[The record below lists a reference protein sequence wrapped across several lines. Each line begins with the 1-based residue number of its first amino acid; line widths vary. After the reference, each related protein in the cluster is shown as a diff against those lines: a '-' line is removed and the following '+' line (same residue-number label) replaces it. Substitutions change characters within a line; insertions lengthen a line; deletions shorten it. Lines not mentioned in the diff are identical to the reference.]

1 LVKRVIYV
9 ESIKNKANTKRSFAI
24 IKCICILKKEIN
36 NLIIFKIRNINRYKT
51 AMKKIALITGA
62 TSGIGRATAKRLAK
76 LGINLILTGRRSER
90 LEALKEELKN
100 ETVNILNLSFDIREI
115 DAIDKAFNSIP
126 EEWKNID
133 ILVNNAGLAAG
144 ADPIYN
150 GLWSDWEQMI
160 DTNIK
165 GLLYLS
171 KKVIPNMMERKTGHI
186 VNVSS
191 IAGKETYA
199 NGNVYC
205 ATKHAVEAITKG
217 MRIDLLPYNIKVSS
231 VSPGMVETEFS
242 IVRYHGDKDKADNVY
257 KGLTPLFEND
267 IADAI
272 EYMVTRPAHVNIND
286 MLIMPTA
293 EASAVYNHREE

>member
-1 LVKRVIYV
+1 
-9 ESIKNKANTKRSFAI
+9 
-24 IKCICILKKEIN
+24 
-36 NLIIFKIRNINRYKT
+36 
-51 AMKKIALITGA
+51 MKKIAMVTGA
-62 TSGIGRATAKRLAK
+62 TSGIGRATATMLSK
-76 LGINLILTGRRSER
+76 LGFNLIITGRRQER
-90 LEALKEELKN
+90 LDVLQAELN
-100 ETVNILNLSFDIREI
+100 NNGSEVMSLCFDIRKNKETEN
-115 DAIDKAFNSIP
+115 AIQQLSN
-126 EEWKNID
+126 EWAQID
-133 ILVNNAGLAAG
+133 ILINNAGLAAG

-171 KKVIPNMMERKTGHI
+171 KLIIPGMMERKQGHI

-242 IVRYHGDKDKADNVY
+242 IVRFHGDKGKADNVY

-267 IADAI
+267 IAETI
-272 EYMVTRPAHVNIND
+272 EFIVTRPPHVNIND
-286 MLIMPTA
+286 ILVMPTA
-293 EASAVYNHREE
+293 QATAVYNHREE